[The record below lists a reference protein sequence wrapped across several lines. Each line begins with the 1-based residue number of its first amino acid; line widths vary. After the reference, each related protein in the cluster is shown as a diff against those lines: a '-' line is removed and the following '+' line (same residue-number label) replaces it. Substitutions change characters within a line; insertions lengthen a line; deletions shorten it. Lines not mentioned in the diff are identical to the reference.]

1 MNEPREGIVAS
12 GREFAGG
19 IELLHF
25 SESLCAAANLGE
37 LARRFNDVFPPLFKV
52 PMYGLYVVEPW
63 TARPQIIAW
72 ANVSDSF
79 LARYERY
86 GREVD
91 SLHAHLVDT
100 GRAAYNIG
108 LMAMEEWLE
117 HPLYTRVKR
126 LHDVRQE
133 IQTPVVTRDG
143 IVGNINFGTSDPCR
157 GFTPHEVRLA
167 EVLGRVV
174 GTAIERIHY
183 TESIERERDHAQ
195 VALDVMGA
203 AVVISDHELEPRLND
218 AARRLL
224 ADIVSGEVQLH
235 RLIARSGAKAGFSR
249 QLEVELRAGG
259 SGILHGHSSL
269 VRRDG
274 DALITVLE
282 LQRDGGEISE
292 RTLVALTP
300 REREVAL
307 RVVDG
312 LTDRE
317 IAERLFLSPHT
328 VRQYVKRI
336 YRKLD
341 VDSRVALTR
350 LLLGLRDSDRRG

>member
-1 MNEPREGIVAS
+1 MNGPREGLAAP

-25 SESLCAAANLGE
+25 SESLCAASNLGD
-37 LARRFNDVFPPLFKV
+37 LARRFNAVFPPLFQV
-52 PMYGLYVVEPW
+52 PMYGFYVVEPW
-63 TARPQIIAW
+63 TARPQIIAS
-72 ANVSDSF
+72 ANVSDFF

-91 SLHAHLVDT
+91 SLHAHLVHS

-108 LMAMEEWLE
+108 LMPMEEWLE

-167 EVLGRVV
+167 EALGRVV

-183 TESIERERDHAQ
+183 TESIERERDQVQ
-195 VALDVMGA
+195 VALELMGT
-203 AVVISDHELEPRLND
+203 AVVISDPAVEPRLND

-224 ADIVSGEVQLH
+224 ADIVNGEVQLH
-235 RLIARSGAKAGFSR
+235 RLIARSAANAGFSR

-259 SGILHGHSSL
+259 SGLLHGHSSL

-282 LQRDGGEISE
+282 LQRDGCEISE
-292 RTLVALTP
+292 HTLVALTP
-300 REREVAL
+300 REREIAL

-312 LTDRE
+312 LSDRE

-328 VRQYVKRI
+328 VRQYVTRI

-341 VDSRVALTR
+341 VDSRVALSR
-350 LLLGLRDSDRRG
+350 LLLGPRNSDRRG